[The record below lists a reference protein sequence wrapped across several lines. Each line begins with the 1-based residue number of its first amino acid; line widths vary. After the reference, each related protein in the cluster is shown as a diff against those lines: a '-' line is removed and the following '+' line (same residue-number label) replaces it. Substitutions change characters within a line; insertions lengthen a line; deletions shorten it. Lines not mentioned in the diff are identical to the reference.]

1 MVELEDDLFTNLL
14 ILLNNET
21 TIAQQWYYMKL
32 ELNVLEFFDIK
43 YGVKC
48 DFSNN
53 LTSSFIYFSFNFEYF
68 MFHYQPCMHF

>member
-14 ILLNNET
+14 ILLNIET

-43 YGVKC
+43 YGVRC
-48 DFSNN
+48 EF
-53 LTSSFIYFSFNFEYF
+53 LTI
-68 MFHYQPCMHF
+68 